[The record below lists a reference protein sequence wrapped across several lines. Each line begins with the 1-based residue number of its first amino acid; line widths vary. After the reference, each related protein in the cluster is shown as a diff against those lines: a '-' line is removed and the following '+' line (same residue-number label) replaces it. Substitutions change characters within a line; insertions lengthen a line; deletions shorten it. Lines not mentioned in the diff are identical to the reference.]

1 MEHVPWLVIYV
12 GVGWVVRAA
21 MVPVILR
28 RQFAP
33 GAAVA
38 WLGIIFLHP
47 YIGWTLYMLVG
58 ETRLGPHRAERHRE
72 LMAHYRCP
80 ARLLSEGRDEVRK
93 LVPSAEPMVL
103 QAEKISA
110 MPVVLGNHV
119 EFIGDSNQ
127 MIDRL
132 VADIDAAK
140 SHVHLLYY
148 IFAPDESGQKAAEAL
163 KRARGR
169 GITCRVLA
177 DAVASRAFFHR
188 TGLAGPLR
196 EAGVEVAAALPV
208 APIQRQLP
216 RMDLRNHR
224 KLAVIDNGIA
234 YCGSQNLINA
244 DYGGRKGAPWV
255 DLSAR
260 FTGPVVRELAIVFAE
275 DWAFETDTLLN
286 VPPVMNLPVAPEG
299 MLMQVVPTGPSSPGE
314 NYRRVLLAALQCA
327 RERVSLTTPYF
338 VPDDPTLVALQMA
351 ADRGV
356 DVSLLV
362 PEVVDH
368 FFTGAAGRAHFTRLL
383 QSDIHIFR
391 YHPGLLH
398 GKSVVV
404 DDSMAMLGSA
414 NLDVRS
420 FNLNFELTVLMYGR
434 EAAGKLAA
442 IHRQYI
448 ADSRPIDPQKWM
460 AKPALVR
467 YGESAVSL
475 LSPLL

>member
-1 MEHVPWLVIYV
+1 VQIPWLIIYV
-12 GVGWVVRAA
+12 GIGWIIRAA

-58 ETRLGPHRAERHRE
+58 ETRLGPNRVERHRE
-72 LMAHYRCP
+72 LMAHYRC
-80 ARLLSEGRDEVRK
+80 AAALVREGHDEVRK
-93 LVPSAEPMVL
+93 LAPVYEPMVL
-103 QAEKISA
+103 QAEKISTL
-110 MPVVLGNHV
+110 PVVLGNCV
-119 EFIGDSNQ
+119 EYIGDSRTF
-127 MIDRL
+127 IERL
-132 VADIDAAK
+132 VADIHAAK

-148 IFAPDESGQKAAEAL
+148 IFASDQSGGEVAEAL
-163 KRARGR
+163 SRARARGV
-169 GITCRVLA
+169 TCRVLA
-177 DAVASRAFFHR
+177 DAVAARSFFHR
-188 TGLAGPLR
+188 DGLAGPLKA
-196 EAGVEVAAALPV
+196 AGVEVASALPV
-208 APIQRQLP
+208 APIQRRLP

-224 KLAVIDNGIA
+224 KLALIDNGIA
-234 YCGSQNLINA
+234 YCGSQNLVNP

-255 DLSAR
+255 DLSGR

-275 DWAFETDTLLN
+275 DWAFETGTRLE
-286 VPPVMNLPVAPEG
+286 VPPVMNLPVIPEG
-299 MLMQVVPTGPSSPGE
+299 TLMQVVPTGPTSPGE

-327 RERVSLTTPYF
+327 RERITLTTPYF

-362 PEVVDH
+362 PKVVDH
-368 FFTGAAGRAHFTRLL
+368 FFTGAAGRAHFARLL
-383 QSDIHIFR
+383 GSGVHIFQYR
-391 YHPGLLH
+391 PGLLH
-398 GKSVVV
+398 GKTLVV
-404 DDSMAMLGSA
+404 DGTLAMVGTA

-434 EAAGKLAA
+434 EAAEGLAA

-448 ADSRPIDPQKWM
+448 ADSEPINPQTWNARP
-460 AKPALVR
+460 AVVR
-467 YGESAVSL
+467 YGESALSL